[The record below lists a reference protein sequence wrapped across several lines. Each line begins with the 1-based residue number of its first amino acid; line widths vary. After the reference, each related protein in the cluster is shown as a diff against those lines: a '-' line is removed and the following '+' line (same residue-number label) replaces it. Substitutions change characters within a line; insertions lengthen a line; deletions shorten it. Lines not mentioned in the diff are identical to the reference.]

1 MNTDLEPDL
10 PSKTRPAEEG
20 PAATRKRTDSQR
32 PAAKRRGRAPGS
44 FALKMDVTI
53 PARVSAISPL
63 VEAVMTAVRSHATPK
78 ELEIETALREALA
91 NAVKHGCSGDPTK
104 FVQCSVVFEED
115 RSVLIVVRDPG
126 PGFDPVRLPD
136 PTQGEHLYENHGRGI
151 YLINHLMDE
160 VRFERGGAEI
170 HMRTRF

>member
-1 MNTDLEPDL
+1 MSKPRTSAEA
-10 PSKTRPAEEG
+10 PS
-20 PAATRKRTDSQR
+20 AA
-32 PAAKRRGRAPGS
+32 PRRRRVSNS

-53 PARVSAISPL
+53 PARLSAISPL
-63 VEAVMTAVRSHATPK
+63 VEAVMTAVRSHAGEK

-91 NAVKHGCSGDPTK
+91 NAVKHGCSADPTK

-126 PGFDPVRLPD
+126 PGFNPKQLPD
-136 PTQGEHLYENHGRGI
+136 PTDDKHLYQNHGRGI

-170 HMRTRF
+170 HMRSRS